1 LKNFLWLVVFLVGSG
16 VAQAPL
22 RSAHAQGWPS
32 KSVRFI
38 VPFPPGGATD
48 VAARAV
54 ADKLAQALG
63 QQFIIDNRAGAS
75 GSIGAAE
82 VARAAPDGYTI
93 LFAADPVT
101 TLHLVMKSVPYDTLR
116 DFAPIT
122 QVTTQPLAL
131 AAHSSVPVKNVQEL
145 IALVKANPGKYA
157 FAHSGIG
164 TGQHLSGELFK
175 KLAGIDMVH
184 VPYKGGGPAVTDL
197 VAGQV
202 PLAVLGSTPLI
213 PHHKSG
219 RIKILAFTSKDR
231 FPTMPDVPT
240 LHESGFPGFDT
251 GQWLGLLGPRGT
263 APEVINVLYVETRKA
278 LALPDVRERLM
289 QSALLPVGSTPQE
302 FAGVISADIERWT
315 KLANE
320 AGVKPQ

>member
-1 LKNFLWLVVFLVGSG
+1 MRNLLCLLVFFACTGS
-16 VAQAPL
+16 AQ
-22 RSAHAQGWPS
+22 AQGWPT

-48 VAARAV
+48 VAARALS
-54 ADKLAQALG
+54 DKLTQALG
-63 QQFIIDNRAGAS
+63 QQVIIDNRAGAS
-75 GSIGAAE
+75 GAIGAGEA
-82 VARAAPDGYTI
+82 ARAAPDGYTI

-122 QVTTQPLAL
+122 QVTTQPLAI
-131 AAHSSVPVKNVQEL
+131 AVHSSVPARSIQEL
-145 IALVKANPGKYA
+145 IALVKANPGKYS

-175 KLAGIDMVH
+175 KLAGLDMVH
-184 VPYKGGGPAVTDL
+184 VPYKGGGPAVQDL

-219 RIKILAFTSKDR
+219 RIRILAFTSKDR
-231 FPTMPDVPT
+231 FPTMPEIPT

-251 GQWLGLLGPRGT
+251 GQWLGLLAPRGT
-263 APEVINVLYVETRKA
+263 SPEVINLLYVETRKA
-278 LALPDVRERLM
+278 LALPDVRERLL

-302 FAGVISADIERWT
+302 FGALIAADIERWT
-315 KLANE
+315 KLAHE